1 MCHELLQFPMER
13 ARLISKIQKRGI
25 PLRCGPVG
33 TPLHLRLGKSV
44 GPHIPFHPSQLPG
57 SCPSA
62 EGRCVRQELFLLS
75 ALDMDGISPER
86 AFFMGQAVRD
96 ELKEDL
102 RARLPQPQS

>member
-1 MCHELLQFPMER
+1 M
-13 ARLISKIQKRGI
+13 
-25 PLRCGPVG
+25 
-33 TPLHLRLGKSV
+33 
-44 GPHIPFHPSQLPG
+44 
-57 SCPSA
+57 
-62 EGRCVRQELFLLS
+62 RQELFLLS